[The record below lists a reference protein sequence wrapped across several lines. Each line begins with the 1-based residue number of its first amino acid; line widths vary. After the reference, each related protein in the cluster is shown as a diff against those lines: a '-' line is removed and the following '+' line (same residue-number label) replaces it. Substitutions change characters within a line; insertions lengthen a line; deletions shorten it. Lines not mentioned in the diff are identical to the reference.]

1 MTKVFIDGSAGTAGL
16 QIHQRLESRPDVDLI
31 TIPYEKSHDANVRSD
46 AINASDVAFL
56 CLPDDAARESASLVK
71 NDHTIL
77 IDTSTAHR
85 TDEGWTYGF
94 PELKGQREAIM
105 ASRRIAN
112 PGCHASGFIVLTQP
126 LVQAGILPPEVGVQC
141 FSLTG
146 YSGGGKKMIAEYE
159 APDRP
164 VEFDSGRV
172 YGLTQNHKHLKEM
185 VKISGLTTPP
195 IFCPVIADYY
205 CGMETVV
212 TLFRK
217 DLRGSAEDIREVYR
231 NLYQGPVVFFDEEG
245 NDHGILGSNQF
256 AQRDDMTVTV
266 CGNDD
271 RIVLISRFDNL
282 GKGASGAAV
291 QNFNLVTGQP
301 ETAGLKL
308 GGDV

>member
-16 QIHQRLESRPDVDLI
+16 QIHQRLQSRKDVELI
-31 TIPYEKSHDANVRSD
+31 TVPYEKRHDADTRAE

-56 CLPDDAARESASLVK
+56 CLPDEAAIESASLVR
-71 NDHTIL
+71 NEHTIL

-85 TDEGWTYGF
+85 TAEGWTYGF
-94 PELKGQREAIM
+94 AELSGQREAIIG
-105 ASRRIAN
+105 SKRIAN

-126 LVQAGILPPEVGVQC
+126 LVKAGILPPDTGVHC

-159 APDRP
+159 SEDRP
-164 VEFDSGRV
+164 AEFDSGRV

-185 VKISGLTTPP
+185 VQISGLTIPP
-195 IFCPVIADYY
+195 VFCPVIADYY

-212 TLFRK
+212 TLFGK
-217 DLRGSAEDIREVYR
+217 DLRGTAEDIR
-231 NLYQGPVVFFDEEG
+231 NLFREQYQGPVVFFDEKG
-245 NDHGILGSNQF
+245 NDHGLLGSNQF
-256 AQRDDMTVTV
+256 AERDDMTVTV

-301 ETAGLKL
+301 ETTGLKL
-308 GGDV
+308 GGNS